1 MKKSYG
7 LVLAGGGTK
16 GAYEVGAWK
25 ALKEL
30 GVDITAIV
38 GTSIGAINGAL
49 FLQNDFDKVMELYD
63 NIKFEDLV
71 KISDENKMS
80 EGSIFSAA
88 NIVKFTKEFAKN
100 KGLENTP
107 MRELMDKYID
117 VDKVYNSKISYG
129 MVTTALD
136 KNEQTIEVFQED
148 ILRNL
153 YGRVWPTTGRN

>member
-1 MKKSYG
+1 MKRSYG

-25 ALKEL
+25 ALREL

-71 KISDENKMS
+71 QKNLLKIKD
-80 EGSIFSAA
+80 
-88 NIVKFTKEFAKN
+88 
-100 KGLENTP
+100 
-107 MRELMDKYID
+107 
-117 VDKVYNSKISYG
+117 
-129 MVTTALD
+129 
-136 KNEQTIEVFQED
+136 
-148 ILRNL
+148 
-153 YGRVWPTTGRN
+153 